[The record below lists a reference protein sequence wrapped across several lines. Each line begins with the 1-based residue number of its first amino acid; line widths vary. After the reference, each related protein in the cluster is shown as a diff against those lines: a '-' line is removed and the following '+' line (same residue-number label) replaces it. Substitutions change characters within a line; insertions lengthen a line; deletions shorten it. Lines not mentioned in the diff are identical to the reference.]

1 MKKYFISL
9 LMMAAP
15 VTIMAQFQVLSDG
28 SAKLLRTQSSSYSY
42 LGVGSCTDWLSQYGY
57 KTAIHVNCPMA
68 WSGNYKYG
76 VYSVASGN
84 SGGSGRA
91 IGVLGQAGYATT
103 GYNYGVIGG
112 INDDNVNGAGI
123 FGTTNHNTGVYVGGR
138 YAGYF
143 DGDAYVSGTL
153 TTMTLV
159 SPSDIRLK
167 ENIVELSSEENTGN
181 ETLLNVMDMNVIK
194 YSYIDRPVEDSDT
207 AQVIAKVTEVT
218 KKQLHYG
225 LSAQELQKIYP
236 DLVIEGQD
244 GYLGIKYVELVPILI
259 RSIQE
264 LKQELDNVKEGG
276 KETSRTAT
284 GLNVSSSTKSKL
296 YQNTPNPFNGQSTI
310 RFELSED
317 AIEGYICIFDL
328 QGKQVKKYPVTPA
341 MNSVTVNGY
350 ELSEGIYLYSLI
362 VNGTEVDTKRMYL
375 SK

>member
-57 KTAIHVNCPMA
+57 KTSIHANCP
-68 WSGNYKYG
+68 SSLYGNYKYG
-76 VYSVASGN
+76 VYSVAAGN
-84 SGGSGRA
+84 IGSGRA

-123 FGTTNHNTGVYVGGR
+123 FGTTNHNVGVYVGGR

-143 DGDAYVSGTL
+143 DGDAYVSGIL
-153 TTMTLV
+153 TATTLV

-167 ENIVELSSEENTGN
+167 ENITALSSEEKTGS
-181 ETLLNVMDMNVIK
+181 ETLSNVMDMNVIK
-194 YSYIDRPVEDSDT
+194 YNYRDRQEERSDT
-207 AQVIAKVTEVT
+207 AQAHSQAPTT
-218 KKQLHYG
+218 AKKQLHYG
-225 LSAQELQKIYP
+225 LSAQELQQIYP

-244 GYLGIKYVELVPILI
+244 GYLGVNYVEMVPILI

-264 LKQELDNVKEGG
+264 LKAELDEVRGG
-276 KETSRTAT
+276 TGDASRSIATSFAETSAT
-284 GLNVSSSTKSKL
+284 GNVL
-296 YQNTPNPFNGQSTI
+296 YQNTPNPFKEQTVI
-310 RFELSED
+310 RFSLADD
-317 AIEGYICIFDL
+317 AHDAAICIFDMT
-328 QGKQVKKYPVTPA
+328 GKMLKKLPISSGE
-341 MNSVTVNGY
+341 NSVSINGW
-350 ELSEGIYLYSLI
+350 ELGEGMFLYTLI
-362 VNGTEVDTKRMYL
+362 VNGREIDTKRMIIQ
-375 SK
+375 